1 MESLVNGLEGIPL
14 SGCDLVAMATKLGN
28 PHTRYIDEYDTL
40 KDIKSLEE
48 LFADANSVFILLD
61 IFSDREP
68 MAHIGHWVV
77 LCLGDRAIQFFDPYG
92 NSLER
97 DLELTGEE
105 PYLQKLLYGYKVEEN
120 KHKLQKFNDDVNTCG
135 RHDVVRALFHFLS
148 NDEYYDR
155 VINPVLKQRLVKSP
169 DVLVT
174 LLTAFL
180 GCESDKG
187 DQRVMNFFR
196 TNFE

>member
-1 MESLVNGLEGIPL
+1 MESLISDLEEIPL
-14 SGCDLVAMATKLGN
+14 SGCDLVSMASKLGN

-40 KDIKSLEE
+40 KNVKSLDE
-48 LFADANSVFILLD
+48 LFVDVNTVFILLD
-61 IFSDREP
+61 IFSEREP
-68 MAHIGHWVV
+68 MAHIGHWVA

-92 NSLER
+92 NSLEK

-105 PYLQKLLYGYKVEEN
+105 PYLQKLLYGYKVDEN
-120 KHKLQKFNDDVNTCG
+120 KYKLQKFNDDTNTCG
-135 RHDVVRALFHFLS
+135 RHTVARALFHFLS

-155 VINPVLKQRLVKSP
+155 VIEPMIKKRLVKNP
-169 DVLVT
+169 DVFVS

-187 DQRVMNFFR
+187 DQKIMNFFR
-196 TNFE
+196 MNFE

>member
-1 MESLVNGLEGIPL
+1 MESLVSDLEEIPL

-28 PHTRYIDEYDTL
+28 PHTVYIDEYDTL
-40 KDIKSLEE
+40 KHMKSLED
-48 LFADANSVFILLD
+48 LFGGANTAFILLD
-61 IFSDREP
+61 IFSDRQP
-68 MAHIGHWVV
+68 MEHIGHWVA

-92 NSLER
+92 NSLEK

-120 KHKLQKFNDDVNTCG
+120 KHKLQKNSDDVNTCG
-135 RHDVVRALFHFLS
+135 RHCSVRALFHFLS

-155 VINPVLKQRLVKSP
+155 VIEPMLKQRLVKSP
-169 DVLVT
+169 DVFVSLM
-174 LLTAFL
+174 TAFL